1 MLYCI
6 KITSADSSICLNK
19 QLNLNQ
25 PVPTMFKLY
34 KNPNLQTSE
43 TVYMT
48 FQNFTGVVILQ
59 LKQYIV
65 DCR

>member
-1 MLYCI
+1 M
-6 KITSADSSICLNK
+6 KITFADWSICLK
-19 QLNLNQ
+19 KPLNLNQ

-48 FQNFTGVVILQ
+48 FKNSTGVVIFQ

>member
-1 MLYCI
+1 M
-6 KITSADSSICLNK
+6 KITSADWSICLNK
-19 QLNLNQ
+19 PLNLNQ

-48 FQNFTGVVILQ
+48 FKTLQ
-59 LKQYIV
+59 EW
-65 DCR
+65 

>member
-1 MLYCI
+1 M
-6 KITSADSSICLNK
+6 KKTSADWSICLNEP
-19 QLNLNQ
+19 LNLNQ

-48 FQNFTGVVILQ
+48 FQNSTRVVILQ
-59 LKQYIV
+59 VKQYIV

>member
-1 MLYCI
+1 
-6 KITSADSSICLNK
+6 
-19 QLNLNQ
+19 
-25 PVPTMFKLY
+25 MFKLY

-48 FQNFTGVVILQ
+48 FHNSTRVVILQ